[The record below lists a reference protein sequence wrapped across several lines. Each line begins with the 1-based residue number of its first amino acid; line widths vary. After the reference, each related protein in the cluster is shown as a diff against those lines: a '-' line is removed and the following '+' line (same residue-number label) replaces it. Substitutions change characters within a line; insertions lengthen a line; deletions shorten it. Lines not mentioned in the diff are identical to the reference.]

1 MRTTSIC
8 AVALS
13 LATALPAAAL
23 PALPPLPTLPAASD
37 VAAPGG
43 GEGPA
48 LARSVAIFV
57 VSGEQVGTPI
67 SELYAAARRGIEA
80 DTALEVA
87 PFEVFPPSMREESI
101 RRCAGDGGCF
111 ARAVRDA
118 GVDVDLLLLVSADR
132 LGEGILLGLRL
143 VDLHKKAGEDA
154 NIAAVGEQLPEGVS
168 LLRAMKD
175 YLEPVFP
182 KALWGQVASLKIE
195 VDQANAEVLVGQK
208 TCVSPCR
215 FDRLLPGDYDVL
227 VRKKGY
233 QDYKKSVSLQSRHDE
248 TLTVSLTEES
258 GSIFASPFFW
268 GATGAVVAAAAVT
281 TVLIVTSNSG
291 PFVIC
296 IAKDQALCK

>member
-1 MRTTSIC
+1 MMGDSMRTNLLS
-8 AVALS
+8 AGLLVSS
-13 LATALPAAAL
+13 LAAASPALAADAPAAA
-23 PALPPLPTLPAASD
+23 A
-37 VAAPGG
+37 
-43 GEGPA
+43 EGPT

-143 VDLHKKAGEDA
+143 VDLHKKPGEDA

-215 FDRLLPGDYDVL
+215 FDRLLPGDYEVV

-233 QDYKKSVSLQSRHDE
+233 QEFKKAISLQSRHDE
-248 TLTVSLTEES
+248 AMTVSLTEES
-258 GSIFASPFFW
+258 GSIFSSPFFW

-296 IAKDQALCK
+296 IAKEEALCRK